1 MKWMLFDAA
10 VPTVYDRGNFDYL
23 PLILSIVL
31 IIVIASAIVLVLL
44 HKKKKK

>member
-1 MKWMLFDAA
+1 MDAFRCGGSD
-10 VPTVYDRGNFDYL
+10 TVYDRGIFDYL
-23 PLILSIVL
+23 PLILSIIL